1 MERIC
6 LNRNIS
12 LRQTH
17 TKQCACDYAHVTGG
31 QTRMGTTQKN
41 QLILF
46 TKKLK
51 ELLEQ
56 AKLKQEKKK
65 KKNYGKNWKQ
75 EKFEN

>member
-1 MERIC
+1 
-6 LNRNIS
+6 
-12 LRQTH
+12 
-17 TKQCACDYAHVTGG
+17 
-31 QTRMGTTQKN
+31 MGTTQKN
-41 QLILF
+41 QLIFF

-65 KKNYGKNWKQ
+65 KNYGKNWKQ